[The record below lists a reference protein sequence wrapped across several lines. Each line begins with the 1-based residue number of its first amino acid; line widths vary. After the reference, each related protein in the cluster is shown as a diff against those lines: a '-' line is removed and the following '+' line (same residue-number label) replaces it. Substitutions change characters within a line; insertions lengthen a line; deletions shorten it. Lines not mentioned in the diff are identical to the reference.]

1 MRRLIGYAVLA
12 LLAYPVLVIGLALLY
27 TRVTPVSTL
36 MLGRWVTGRPVQRS
50 YVPLSGIAP
59 ALPALVVASED
70 ARFCLHGGV
79 DWSALRE
86 VMDASEAAGPNRG
99 ASTIT
104 MQIAKNLFLW
114 PGRSYVRKSL
124 EIPIALLLDRVWS
137 KRRTMEIYLNVAEW
151 GPDGV
156 FGAETAARR
165 HFHKAAGAL
174 GRREAALLVAAL
186 PNPILRDPVH
196 PSRLQSAKAST
207 ILARMSETPL
217 DCLR

>member
-12 LLAYPVLVIGLALLY
+12 LLAYPVLVVGLALAYIRLP
-27 TRVTPVSTL
+27 PVSTL
-36 MLGRWVTGRPVQRS
+36 MLGRWVTGRSVERS
-50 YVPLSGIAP
+50 YVAISSINPI
-59 ALPALVVASED
+59 LPALAVASED

-79 DWSALRE
+79 DWAALRD
-86 VMDASEAAGPNRG
+86 VMDSSEDAGPNRG

-114 PGRSYVRKSL
+114 PGRSYIRKAM
-124 EIPIALLLDRVWS
+124 EIPIALVLDLIWS

-156 FGAETAARR
+156 FGAEAAARR
-165 HFHKAAGAL
+165 HFKKTAASL

-196 PSRLQSAKAST
+196 PSRLQSAKANT
-207 ILARMSETPL
+207 ILARVSETPL

>member
-1 MRRLIGYAVLA
+1 MRRLIGFAVLA
-12 LLAYPVLVIGLALLY
+12 LLAYPVLVVGLALAYIRLP
-27 TRVTPVSTL
+27 PVSTL
-36 MLGRWVTGRPVQRS
+36 MLGRWVTGRPVERS
-50 YVPLSGIAP
+50 YVPLSNIAP
-59 ALPALVVASED
+59 TLPALAVASED

-79 DWSALRE
+79 DWAALRQ
-86 VMDASEAAGPNRG
+86 VMDGSEDAGPNRG

-114 PGRSYVRKSL
+114 PGRSYVRKAM
-124 EIPIALLLDRVWS
+124 EIPIALLLDVVWS

-156 FGAETAARR
+156 FGAEAAARR
-165 HFHKAAGAL
+165 HFRKTAGSL

-196 PSRLQSAKAST
+196 PSRLQSAKANT
-207 ILARMSETPL
+207 ILARVPETPL